1 MANYSLTINS
11 KFQPFSLERYLR
23 PYEIYGQAYKEQEA
37 ALAALD
43 AQASVWE
50 KLKQSATDQ
59 DVYNQYK
66 AYSDD
71 LKETA
76 DLLATEGL
84 SPSIRSAGKKL
95 FSRYAAEITPIEEA
109 YKRRQAEADRQ
120 AASADRYVY
129 EYDARYKGLRSYM
142 DNTSQVARAIDKV
155 ALAQQSAKAYSAL
168 AKEMRDIKNPRA
180 NYKKLDS
187 FHNILTN
194 QYGYSSSEA
203 ANFINAV
210 RNGEISTSD
219 AALSAVYNSLYNS
232 TGVGSWDNQ
241 AAKNEVS
248 NTILDGVSQAVGT
261 AQRQIVTNEAAVIAA
276 KKRAA
281 KEVVDYQNAQRIR
294 MNDPNTTTF
303 YSSDEVA
310 KKNKEIADKIKYYRD
325 KGYIAAD
332 GKITREGT
340 LALTKTNKYKTTGPA
355 RFGSGMGVGLKKA
368 KGKGIWAD
376 PEWRE
381 FYNNAINNPFAKMKD
396 GRKSFSNYIRNTE
409 NAIKTGE
416 LATGTANFDVQRL
429 PIKEQTAKD
438 NLADKIFAAIGEDG
452 YVYMPG
458 QLKDGTV
465 QKGKKVSAKELKEM
479 IGRDSNG
486 KGNSNIL
493 HVVNSLA
500 TNENPSR
507 GLYGQQF
514 VELANGTKF
523 ILPAG
528 VLSNE
533 NRMEASNAAY
543 FLQNASSE
551 AEKATNINRGN
562 AAAASV
568 FTNVKGA
575 DVQMNDGTYTYI
587 LDDIME

>member
-71 LKETA
+71 LRETA

-84 SPSIRSAGKKL
+84 SPSIRSTGKKL

-261 AQRQIVTNEAAVIAA
+261 AQRQIVTNEGAVIAA

-281 KEVVDYQNAQRIR
+281 KEVVDYQNAQRIK

-303 YSSDEVA
+303 YSPDEVT
-310 KKNKEIADKIKYYRD
+310 KKNKEIADKIKYYRS
-325 KGYIAAD
+325 KGYIAAN
-332 GKITREGT
+332 GMPTREGT
-340 LALTKTNKYKTTGPA
+340 LALTEINKKEETAALNTRYRSDKKTKEARKT
-355 RFGSGMGVGLKKA
+355 KH
-368 KGKGIWAD
+368 WAN

-381 FYNNAINNPFAKMKD
+381 FYSSIINSPFAKMRD
-396 GRKSFSNYIRNTE
+396 GRKSFSNSIRNIE

-429 PIKEQTAKD
+429 SIKEQAAKD
-438 NLADKIFAAIGEDG
+438 NLADKIYAAIGKDG
-452 YVYMPG
+452 YVYTDG
-458 QLKDGTV
+458 EIKNGTV
-465 QKGKKVSAKELKEM
+465 QKGRKISAEKLKEL
-479 IGRDSNG
+479 IGRDSSG

-493 HVVNSLA
+493 NVINSFA
-500 TNENPSR
+500 TNENPSK

-514 VELANGTKF
+514 VELADGTRF

-528 VLSNE
+528 VMSNE
-533 NRMEASNAAY
+533 NRMELSNSAY
-543 FLQNASSE
+543 FLQNADSRV
-551 AEKATNINRGN
+551 EKATNINRGN